1 MNNYIKKVSH
11 TLLLGLGIL
20 VIALL
25 IYLIYPKYQIQTV
38 RVDDNYVVITKV
50 NTITGETIVSSEKV
64 FRSVFDDFEF
74 ND

>member
-1 MNNYIKKVSH
+1 MNNYIKKASK
-11 TLLLGLGIL
+11 TLLFILSIL

-38 RVDDNYVVITKV
+38 RVDDDYVLITKI